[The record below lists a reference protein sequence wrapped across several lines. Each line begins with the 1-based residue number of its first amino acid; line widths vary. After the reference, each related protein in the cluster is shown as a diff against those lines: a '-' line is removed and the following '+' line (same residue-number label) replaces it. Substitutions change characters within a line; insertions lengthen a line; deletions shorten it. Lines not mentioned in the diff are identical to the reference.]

1 MHKRPMTT
9 CLEAIDG
16 ITIATYKLNKD
27 NIQKMEQIY
36 DMLPAL
42 DFKAAY
48 SIDIDTDL
56 DEAIGT
62 FYFHNYDLGFCPDNI
77 HIMKA
82 LYTMCDQC
90 EYTRDD
96 EDEEGLVMKLTINN
110 VATKE

>member
-1 MHKRPMTT
+1 MQKRPMAT
-9 CLEAIDG
+9 CLEAISE
-16 ITIATYKLNKD
+16 ITTATYKLNKD

-42 DFKAAY
+42 DFKASY
-48 SIDIDTDL
+48 SIEVDTNL
-56 DEAIGT
+56 DGAIGT

>member
-1 MHKRPMTT
+1 MQKRPMTT
-9 CLEAIDG
+9 CLEAINQ
-16 ITIATYKLNKD
+16 ITTATYKLNKD

-42 DFKAAY
+42 DFEASY
-48 SIDIDTDL
+48 SIEVDTNL
-56 DEAIGT
+56 DGAIGA
-62 FYFHNYDLGFCPDNI
+62 FYLRDYDLGFCPNNM

-96 EDEEGLVMKLTINN
+96 ESEHGTLMKLTINN
-110 VATKE
+110 VATKA